1 MPANKKKAREN
12 LLTRYLQ
19 DLNNGYKLNV
29 KGEKVPLDKET
40 TEKISFLASKLAFR
54 NTKL

>member
-29 KGEKVPLDKET
+29 KGEKIPLDEET
-40 TEKISFLASKLAFR
+40 TKKISIFASRLAFR
-54 NTKL
+54 KMKL

>member
-1 MPANKKKAREN
+1 MPSNKKKAREN

-29 KGEKVPLDKET
+29 KGEKIPLDEET
-40 TEKISFLASKLAFR
+40 TKKISICASRLAFR
-54 NTKL
+54 KTKP